1 MRLRLDRDEKDRN
14 PPPPPQNYGAAPS
27 GFGQPPPPQ
36 QGGFSSY
43 QAPPPREDYH
53 RGPPPPRFEDDYNRG
68 RDQYRAPQ
76 QPKVEDKEAQISQL
90 ASLLGVNT
98 DALNAIRHLTGGQ
111 QQPQQQAPPP
121 QNNGYQNNNGA
132 WPKREA
138 SNGHY
143 RERSPIRRQDSMSSG
158 GYNQQPPQQPPQ
170 VKQQASNSKNWNPV
184 TQDTIYLRN
193 LPPTMTESR
202 LRYLISQ
209 CGQISFIDFPMNR
222 DNSPVGYAYI
232 RFDGAD
238 ALTAAKQAIAQYD
251 NYPIEGQRLECG
263 LY

>member
-1 MRLRLDRDEKDRN
+1 M
-14 PPPPPQNYGAAPS
+14 
-27 GFGQPPPPQ
+27 
-36 QGGFSSY
+36 
-43 QAPPPREDYH
+43 
-53 RGPPPPRFEDDYNRG
+53 
-68 RDQYRAPQ
+68 
-76 QPKVEDKEAQISQL
+76 
-90 ASLLGVNT
+90 
-98 DALNAIRHLTGGQ
+98 
-111 QQPQQQAPPP
+111 
-121 QNNGYQNNNGA
+121 NNGYNNNNNNAQQQNNQNGA
-132 WPKREA
+132 QK
-138 SNGHY
+138 
-143 RERSPIRRQDSMSSG
+143 SS
-158 GYNQQPPQQPPQ
+158 
-170 VKQQASNSKNWNPV
+170 ASKNWNPV

-238 ALTAAKQAIAQYD
+238 ALTAAKQAITQYD